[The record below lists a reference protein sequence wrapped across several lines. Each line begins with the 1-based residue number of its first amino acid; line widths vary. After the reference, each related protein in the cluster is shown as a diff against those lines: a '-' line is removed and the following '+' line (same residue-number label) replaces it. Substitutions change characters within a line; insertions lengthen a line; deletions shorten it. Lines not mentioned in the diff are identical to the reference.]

1 METKRDSRVGC
12 IMLERVHRMIS
23 FSGMCPFCPGHGR
36 AEIGDETHLGPTLG
50 YFFWRSA
57 RSQRRRSFFL
67 AFSQFSHWEHVSG
80 WIATGKCSKEAI
92 DGHTHDLSSKVKAQ
106 GWAGAVPVQ
115 THRELKQQT

>member
-1 METKRDSRVGC
+1 MEERK
-12 IMLERVHRMIS
+12 LEMKHIWAPRLDI
-23 FSGMCPFCPGHGR
+23 FFGGR
-36 AEIGDETHLGPTLG
+36 PEVREGVL
-50 YFFWRSA
+50 
-57 RSQRRRSFFL
+57 FFL

>member
-50 YFFWRSA
+50 YFLGGRPEVREGVLFFWRFHSFHIGNMSPVGLPLGNVP
-57 RSQRRRSFFL
+57 RRPLMDIRTTSVPKSRRRDGQVL
-67 AFSQFSHWEHVSG
+67 YLYRH
-80 WIATGKCSKEAI
+80 TGS
-92 DGHTHDLSSKVKAQ
+92 
-106 GWAGAVPVQ
+106 
-115 THRELKQQT
+115 